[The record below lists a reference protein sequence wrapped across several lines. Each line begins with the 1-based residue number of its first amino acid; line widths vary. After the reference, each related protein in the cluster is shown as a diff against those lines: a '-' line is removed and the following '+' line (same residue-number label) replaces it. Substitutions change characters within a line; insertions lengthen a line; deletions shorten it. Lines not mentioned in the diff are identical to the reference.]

1 MSDGPITDS
10 GGQILRHLPTME
22 VHAYIS
28 TPACDT
34 MPAYAHLPGS
44 SSSSPGM
51 LHSYAEPDMSPE
63 SNFNSWPSFWYSPQ
77 QLSKARAATA
87 LNPKATHW
95 TTSDVATPSS
105 ASSYSIPTPLSAM
118 GHFDVA
124 DPVAQKEADFDEF
137 DYDDD
142 DEDDECVNFED
153 AMMSSEEDP
162 NELTHTSPNLRKHR
176 SPTPISTIK
185 ATATRHRMSLSDRK
199 MSASAP
205 GYPSTSHHTLAVD
218 EAQAW
223 FQREQLSHSNEVFL
237 ETPHLQ
243 PPQHI
248 YSDLGISS
256 HPIEIPSDVALRYQ
270 PSYYSAISCTNSS
283 YPIPIMQPQPIR
295 PIPPIPLDDFT
306 STAIENNPSDPC
318 LSSQRPQTLSPLPLL
333 CQPVSDAVRYQL
345 RNSTSTTP
353 CSVDPECYG
362 DDDEDASEEAC
373 QSLCIDQEQPMSQS
387 VAACSAHGLMY
398 SRDCRSMATRWH

>member
-1 MSDGPITDS
+1 
-10 GGQILRHLPTME
+10 
-22 VHAYIS
+22 
-28 TPACDT
+28 
-34 MPAYAHLPGS
+34 
-44 SSSSPGM
+44 
-51 LHSYAEPDMSPE
+51 
-63 SNFNSWPSFWYSPQ
+63 
-77 QLSKARAATA
+77 
-87 LNPKATHW
+87 
-95 TTSDVATPSS
+95 
-105 ASSYSIPTPLSAM
+105 
-118 GHFDVA
+118 
-124 DPVAQKEADFDEF
+124 
-137 DYDDD
+137 
-142 DEDDECVNFED
+142 
-153 AMMSSEEDP
+153 MSSEEDP
-162 NELTHTSPNLRKHR
+162 NELTHTSPVLV
-176 SPTPISTIK
+176 SQTIK
-185 ATATRHRMSLSDRK
+185 STALGDQSESTQASFTYPHLHHQGDSHSTSHVTSDRK